1 MSADTVF
8 SETVRSEATQSEKI
22 RFSDERLD
30 EIAKLV
36 KRYPGPQSA
45 LMPVLYM
52 AQEDFGYISMDAQKM
67 IAEVLGLRLMQVRE
81 VVTFYTMFRE
91 QPCGT
96 YLLEVCTNAGCMLNG
111 ANELVAHMCDTLGIK
126 QGETTPDGLFT
137 VTEVECAGA
146 CAGAPVVQVNNAYH
160 EKVTPDSIDAL
171 IAEKR
176 TEATK
181 K

>member
-1 MSADTVF
+1 MSAVLF
-8 SETVRSEATQSEKI
+8 SEA
-22 RFSDERLD
+22 RLA
-30 EIAKLV
+30 EIAALV
-36 KRYPGPQSA
+36 KRYPSAQSA

-91 QPCGT
+91 QPCGS

-111 ANELVAHMCDTLGIK
+111 ANELVSHMCETLDIK
-126 QGETTPDGLFT
+126 VGETTPDGLFT

-146 CAGAPVVQVNNAYH
+146 CGGAPVVQVNNIYH
-160 EKVTPDSIDAL
+160 EKVTPESIDAL

-176 TEATK
+176 AAGVE
-181 K
+181 